1 MWGPWIGP
9 GCENPRNIVFEF
21 CCRAVSVSRC
31 VVVRTGLSVRPSW
44 PFWDAA
50 AEEREGG
57 KEDHSAS
64 NLCRNT
70 EIEALDELE
79 HPLHNWVLTDMD
91 STGQAR
97 PDI

>member
-50 AEEREGG
+50 AEESWGERQPFCLEPLSQ
-57 KEDHSAS
+57 H
-64 NLCRNT
+64 RNRGF
-70 EIEALDELE
+70 ELE
-79 HPLHNWVLTDMD
+79 HPFHNWILTDMD